1 MPLPSALEA
10 RVAELER
17 ERKHLL
23 AIIEI
28 LKEVST
34 SLHFID
40 ILQGIARKLGEA
52 FGLDRCSI
60 FLAERGGRSVRLVAS
75 YEDPTIRN
83 YVVDL
88 ERYPELKRAMQG
100 GETVFIPDAATDPS
114 LKHVKGELISR
125 RVKSITVVPIT
136 WRGVAIGAIFLR
148 TFRDGRH
155 SRGSQRSVKGPAAR
169 AAELRRLI
177 ERANYA
183 YYVLDKPEMSDAEYD
198 RLFRELQELEAKHP
212 ELRTPD
218 SPTQRVGVEPAT
230 AFKKHRHLVP
240 MLSLANAFNEAE
252 LAEWENRNAR
262 LVPEVRTAGYALEV
276 KIDGAAVSLTYEKG
290 LLVVGAT
297 RGNGLVGEDA
307 SANLRTVVDVPLRLA
322 GKAWPKLME
331 VRGEVYL
338 SKSRF
343 TQLNREREEAGEPT
357 FANPRNAAA
366 GSLRQLDPKI
376 TRSRGLRIFCF
387 HIEAPGHKLPVA
399 TQHEL
404 LEQLTAW
411 GFPVEKHHALVP
423 DLAHANA
430 EITKLE
436 TLLPALDYG
445 ADGVVVKVNPLRL
458 HVELGTVGNREP
470 RWAIAR
476 KFAPEV
482 QITKLQEIRINVGRT
497 GALNPYAVLEPVEIG
512 GVTVTTATL
521 HNFDLIEA
529 KDIREGDWVE
539 VTRAGEVI
547 PQVLGPVRERR
558 TGKERKFKRP
568 ERCPVC
574 HSKVEY
580 PSDEVMAYCSNVSCP
595 GRILESI
602 VHFAAVMDIRGLGYE
617 RVRALLDAKLIKD
630 VADLYELTPMQLL
643 ALEGFAE
650 KSAQQLVD
658 AIQASKKQPLST
670 LLNALGIRH
679 VGAQVAKLLARRFGT
694 MKALRNASVEEIS
707 KIRGVGMAIAEAV
720 AGFFDETKNRKLL
733 ERLEKLGLN
742 FTEPTVTEGKGPLAG
757 QTYVVT
763 GTLPSLS
770 RAKAAELIE
779 AAGGHV
785 ADSVSKKTTALVL
798 GADAGSKLEKAKAL
812 GIPIIDEAQ
821 LLRRARAKP

>member
-1 MPLPSALEA
+1 M
-10 RVAELER
+10 
-17 ERKHLL
+17 K
-23 AIIEI
+23 
-28 LKEVST
+28 
-34 SLHFID
+34 
-40 ILQGIARKLGEA
+40 
-52 FGLDRCSI
+52 
-60 FLAERGGRSVRLVAS
+60 GGS
-75 YEDPTIRN
+75 
-83 YVVDL
+83 
-88 ERYPELKRAMQG
+88 
-100 GETVFIPDAATDPS
+100 
-114 LKHVKGELISR
+114 
-125 RVKSITVVPIT
+125 
-136 WRGVAIGAIFLR
+136 
-148 TFRDGRH
+148 
-155 SRGSQRSVKGPAAR
+155 PAAR

-177 ERANYA
+177 ERANHA
-183 YYVLDKPEMSDAEYD
+183 YYVLDKPAMSDAEYD
-198 RLFRELQELEAKHP
+198 RLFRELQDLEAKHP

-218 SPTQRVGVEPAT
+218 SPTHRVGAEPAA
-230 AFKKHRHLVP
+230 AFQKHRHLVP

-262 LVPEVRTAGYALEV
+262 LAPEVRTAGYTLEV
-276 KIDGAAVSLTYEKG
+276 KIDGAAVSLTYEDG
-290 LLVVGAT
+290 VFTIGAT
-297 RGNGLVGEDA
+297 RGNGIEGENVT
-307 SANLRTVVDVPLRLA
+307 ANLRTVVDVPLRLRGG

-331 VRGEVYL
+331 VRGEVYF

-343 TQLNREREEAGEPT
+343 AELNRERESAGEPP

-366 GSLRQLDPKI
+366 GSLRQLDPKV

-387 HIEAPGHKLPVA
+387 HVEAPGRKLPVD

-404 LEQLTAW
+404 LQRLAAW
-411 GFPVEKHHALVP
+411 GFPVEPHHTLAP
-423 DLAHANA
+423 DLAAANR
-430 EITKLE
+430 EIAKLE
-436 TLLPALDYG
+436 PLLDKLDYG

-458 HVELGTVGNREP
+458 HAELGTVGNREP
-470 RWAIAR
+470 RWAVAR

-482 QITKLQEIRINVGRT
+482 QITRLKEIRINVGRT

-512 GVTVTTATL
+512 GVTVSTATL

-547 PQVLGPVRERR
+547 PQVLGPLRERR

-568 ERCPVC
+568 ERCPIC
-574 HSKVEY
+574 HAKVEY

-630 VADLYELTPMQLL
+630 VADLYELTPANLL
-643 ALEGFAE
+643 TVEGFAE

-670 LLNALGIRH
+670 LLYALGLRH
-679 VGAQVAKLLARRFGT
+679 VGAQGAKLLARHFGT
-694 MKALRNASVEEIS
+694 MKALRNASPEEIGR
-707 KIRGVGMAIAEAV
+707 IRGIGEAIAEAV
-720 AGFFDETKNRKLL
+720 AGFFDEAKNRKLL

-742 FTEPTVTEGKGPLAG
+742 FKEPAATDGKGPLAG

-770 RAKAAELIE
+770 RAKATELIE
-779 AAGGHV
+779 AAGGTV
-785 ADSVSKKTTALVL
+785 TDSVSKKTTALVV
-798 GADAGSKLEKAKAL
+798 GADAGSKLERAKAL
-812 GIPIIDEAQ
+812 GIPVIDEAE